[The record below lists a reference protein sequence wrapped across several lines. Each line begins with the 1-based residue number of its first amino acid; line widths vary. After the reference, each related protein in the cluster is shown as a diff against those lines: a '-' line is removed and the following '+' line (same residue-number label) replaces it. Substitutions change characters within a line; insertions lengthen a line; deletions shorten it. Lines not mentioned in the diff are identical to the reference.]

1 MKTKTQKIAT
11 GALLFALAGTG
22 AAQADIA
29 VNLNGQP
36 LATSV
41 SPLQVGGRTL
51 VPMRDIF
58 EALGAQLSWNPVAQ
72 TITAQKDLTTIQL
85 AINNRNALVNGR
97 NVVLEQAA
105 TLING
110 RTFVPLRF
118 VAEATG
124 AQVDWNQPL
133 QLVSIRSNTSIARNP
148 LPATP
153 TVPAYNVPTTPNILP
168 APEDF
173 GGTQVA
179 NARTISV
186 PNGVVIPVQM
196 DQAISSATARVGQ
209 TFTATVIS
217 RRLGDSEFPAGTK
230 IQGRIVESRP
240 SQNNQPGVLDFD
252 WTQAI
257 LPDGTRIPLRGQL
270 TSLDATNVQMAGGR
284 IVANG
289 AQKSNRLKVIGI
301 GAGAGFV
308 LGRVLDTNS
317 TVTTILGAAG
327 GYLLGRARDR
337 KAEEALIAANTTL
350 GVELVD
356 PVRYA
361 DTDNYFGHRS
371 QFLRVSD
378 TTGRF
383 NARDYGF
390 DETTAVPR
398 GDREAIRA
406 QRRAE
411 RAANRAA
418 NQSQIDNGIDDPYS
432 GYEYSDTYPA
442 NLPVNQAP
450 VIVGD
455 IYDQPV
461 RDNQQVA
468 GYQQI
473 SIPGGSVV
481 PVTINERLTS
491 ATARVGQTF
500 TASVLSQQMGDS
512 EFPAGTTLTGRVIEA
527 MPQRGN
533 EPGTLDLEFRQ
544 AVLPDGT
551 RVPLRGEL
559 VSLDDK
565 SVQTRGGRIVA
576 PKSGNNDRLKVIGI
590 GAAAGFVVGRVL
602 KKDGVLPSVLGAL
615 GGYLFSTQRGDK
627 PADAVVPQGTRLGVR
642 LNNDVR
648 YRDTTQYATYRTR
661 YLRQ

>member
-11 GALLFALAGTG
+11 GALLVALAGTG
-22 AAQADIA
+22 VAQADIA

-41 SPLQVGGRTL
+41 SPIQVGGRTL

-58 EALGAQLSWNPVAQ
+58 EALGAQLAWNPVAQ

-105 TLING
+105 TLVNG

-124 AQVDWNQPL
+124 AQVDWNAPL
-133 QLVSIRSNTSIARNP
+133 QLVSIRANSTIAQNP
-148 LPATP
+148 LPNTP
-153 TVPAYNVPTTPNILP
+153 TVPAYNVPTTPVNTFP
-168 APEDF
+168 PVVN

-179 NARTISV
+179 DARTISV
-186 PNGVVIPVQM
+186 PNGIVIPVQI
-196 DQAISSATARVGQ
+196 DQSVSSATARVGQ

-217 RRLGDSEFPAGTK
+217 RRMGDSEFPAGTK
-230 IQGRIVESRP
+230 IQARIVEARP

-257 LPDGTRIPLRGQL
+257 LPDGTRVPLRGQL
-270 TSLDATNVQMAGGR
+270 TSLDATNVQMTGGR

-289 AQKSNRLKVIGI
+289 AEKTNRLKVIGV

-327 GYLLGRARDR
+327 GYLFGRARDR
-337 KAEEALIAANTTL
+337 KAEQAVIAANTTL
-350 GVELVD
+350 GVELTD

-361 DTDNYFGHRS
+361 DTSNYFGYRS

-378 TTGRF
+378 PTGRY
-383 NARDYGF
+383 NPNDYGF
-390 DETTAVPR
+390 DETTAIPR
-398 GDREAIRA
+398 RDRQAARA

-411 RAANRAA
+411 RAADRAA
-418 NQSQIDNGIDDPYS
+418 NQGQVDNGFDDPYT
-432 GYEYSDTYPA
+432 GYEYSDTLPA
-442 NLPVNQAP
+442 NQTPV
-450 VIVGD
+450 VVGD
-455 IYDQPV
+455 IYNETV
-461 RDNQQVA
+461 GDNQQVA

-473 SIPGGSVV
+473 SIPSGAVV
-481 PVTINERLTS
+481 PVTVNEGLSS
-491 ATARVGQTF
+491 ATARVGQAF

-527 MPQRGN
+527 QPQQGN

-565 SVQTRGGRIVA
+565 SVQTQGGRIVA
-576 PKSGNNDRLKVIGI
+576 RRAGGNNDRLKVIGI

-627 PADAVVPQGTRLGVR
+627 PSDAVVPQGARLGVR
-642 LNNDVR
+642 LNDDVR
-648 YRDTTQYATYRTR
+648 YRDTTQYYAYRTR